1 MGQVYDPP
9 LPGLPY
15 PLVEG
20 KAWAYAV
27 TYNLT
32 IGEER
37 FNGTI
42 EGNGKVIGFEELE
55 IAMGKR
61 YLCAKVSISERDEL
75 PRSEDSL
82 TTVSTELLW
91 VSHDGGLVRAETEIS
106 YYVDDQLAFEESR
119 VLMLKSINIGE
130 GVPP

>member
-1 MGQVYDPP
+1 M
-9 LPGLPY
+9 
-15 PLVEG
+15 EA

-32 IGEER
+32 IGEEQ

-42 EGNGKVIGFEELE
+42 EGKGRVTGFEELE

-61 YLCAKVSISERDEL
+61 YLCAKVSMSERDEL
-75 PRSEDSL
+75 PRPEDNL

-91 VSHDGGLVRAETEIS
+91 VSHDVGLVRAETEIS
-106 YYVDDQLAFEESR
+106 YYVNGLLAFEETR
-119 VLMLKSINIGE
+119 VIMLKSINIGE